1 MILSLQT
8 GVGKSSLINEYV
20 GVTEVV
26 RLLSYLG
33 KSAPEAY
40 PSQNAS
46 HSNAGISTINTAIMA
61 KENGRF
67 VLHDSQGFGHGD
79 GENFKNVVDFLKD
92 RKDMPNVRGQVH
104 AVWYV
109 YRSSIILKKGDQG
122 VAQALLDSKPVALE

>member
-1 MILSLQT
+1 
-8 GVGKSSLINEYV
+8 
-20 GVTEVV
+20 
-26 RLLSYLG
+26 
-33 KSAPEAY
+33 
-40 PSQNAS
+40 
-46 HSNAGISTINTAIMA
+46 MA

-109 YRSSIILKKGDQG
+109 HRSSIILKKGCAG
-122 VAQALLDSKPVALE
+122 FVSECACLKVIVCLRLE